1 MHSLE
6 AVWKY
11 REETLL
17 PALFGAV
24 ARGIFPLEAAL
35 FADTFGQADIDPRWL
50 HLGVFEFAPTAAR
63 PSWLYATSGGSTPWE
78 TDPADYDPDDYS
90 WLGVELVMETPAQA
104 DWAVGVLQRLLAFQV
119 LLCHGHFGGT
129 PLDYGHRVPAG
140 GPIDGGQSPLRH
152 FALSQPTHYP
162 ATAQLPSGR
171 FDLLHV
177 VGISEAERD
186 FAQAEGTRAL
196 IAALQAKGAFPVTD
210 PQRPSILG

>member
-6 AVWKY
+6 EVWKY

-50 HLGVFEFAPTAAR
+50 HLGVFEFAPTA
-63 PSWLYATSGGSTPWE
+63 
-78 TDPADYDPDDYS
+78 
-90 WLGVELVMETPAQA
+90 
-104 DWAVGVLQRLLAFQV
+104 
-119 LLCHGHFGGT
+119 
-129 PLDYGHRVPAG
+129 AG

-210 PQRPSILG
+210 PQRPSIFG